1 MLAQLGET
9 FGKAIEKIGESG
21 EEFFKNK
28 LTELDKP
35 LNFDESGDTNADAK
49 PEKVKEEYDDNGNLY
64 KVNNELLPSNEY
76 EVNGYKYETDDLG
89 RIKNASGNLRLTD
102 RTERKTIN
110 ESMGD
115 IGKNDAKDTDDKG
128 HLIADRFD
136 GSNKLE
142 NLVPMDANLNRGE
155 FKAMENQWA
164 KALEDGKEVHVSISP
179 EYSGDSFRP
188 DSFVVKYVI
197 DGETSVKIF
206 ENKGAEQ
213 NG

>member
-89 RIKNASGNLRLTD
+89 RIKNASGDLRLTE
-102 RTERKTIN
+102 TERKKIGD
-110 ESMGD
+110 SMVKV
-115 IGKNDAKDTDDKG
+115 GKNDAKDTDERG

-155 FKAMENQWA
+155 FETMENQWA
-164 KALEDGKEVHVSISP
+164 KALKDGKEVHVSISP

-206 ENKGAEQ
+206 ENKGAER